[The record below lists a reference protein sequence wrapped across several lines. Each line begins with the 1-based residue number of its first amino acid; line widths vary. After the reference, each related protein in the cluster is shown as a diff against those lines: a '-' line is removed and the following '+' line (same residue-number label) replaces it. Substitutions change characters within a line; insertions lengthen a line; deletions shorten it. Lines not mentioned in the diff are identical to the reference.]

1 MEKTII
7 SFMIARRVDKGYNA
21 QESALLLGELITDHK
36 GDNLVSALVYNDFAT
51 IRTAEK
57 YVSLTS

>member
-21 QESALLLGELITDHK
+21 QESALLLGELITDHT

>member
-1 MEKTII
+1 
-7 SFMIARRVDKGYNA
+7 MIARRVDKGYNA
-21 QESALLLGELITDHK
+21 QESALLLGELITDHN

>member
-21 QESALLLGELITDHK
+21 QDSAILLGELITDHN
-36 GDNLVSALVYNDFAT
+36 GANLVSALVYNDFAT
-51 IRTAEK
+51 VRTAEK